1 MKAIKVMATI
11 DDQGQ
16 LTLDYPLIIDKNS
29 RVEVI
34 VLIPEEAKV
43 EEDDKPK
50 EAILEDFR
58 QAWHEA
64 MTGQTI
70 PVAQLWEGLE
80 DV

>member
-16 LTLDYPLIIDKNS
+16 LTLDYPLITDKNS

-34 VLIPEEAKV
+34 VLIPEES
-43 EEDDKPK
+43 EIDEDDKPK
-50 EAILEDFR
+50 EVILEDFR

-64 MTGQTI
+64 MTGKTI
-70 PVAQLWEGLE
+70 PVAQLWEGIE

>member
-11 DDQGQ
+11 DEHGQ
-16 LTLDYPLIIDKNS
+16 LTLDYPLVTDKNA

-34 VLIPEEAKV
+34 VLISEEV
-43 EEDDKPK
+43 EIDGSDKSK
-50 EAILEDFR
+50 EEIKKDFR

-70 PVAQLWEGLE
+70 PITQIWEGID

>member
-1 MKAIKVMATI
+1 MKAIKVTGTI
-11 DDQGQ
+11 NTDGQ
-16 LTLDYPLIIDKNS
+16 LILDNPITTDQNS

-34 VLIPEEAKV
+34 VLIQETSEIDQNNPS
-43 EEDDKPK
+43 K
-50 EAILEDFR
+50 EVIVEDFR

-70 PVAQLWEGLE
+70 PASQIWEGIE